1 VEALTLDRAGAR
13 SRSARHYGTLG
24 LPGWLLV
31 LLVAICGIAAFTNGG
46 VGIPEESRLQVVIA
60 GTLLLMGLG
69 LSTGV
74 MRLPQAPMAWAAIV
88 LLLAFAL
95 WSALSVEWSSAPD
108 QSWLAAN
115 RGAAYVTAIGVALVA
130 AASFRSAPALTAIGF
145 TAAITI
151 VALYALG
158 GKLAPGVDLPGLNLN
173 HTSEYTRLRE
183 PIGYWNGLGLLCVMG
198 MPACIWLA
206 ADREYQRRARIAAA
220 LIFTVLIVTATLT
233 YSRGA
238 LVAAMVV
245 VAVLVAAGPDRLRRL
260 GVAILGTIAATPAL
274 TLAFSRPDLT
284 GDRVPLDQR
293 TDDGALLAVVLV
305 LSLLALAA
313 FAWLVIRAEGRVR
326 WRRRHSRRIVRIL
339 VGLVVIWLGLGFA
352 ASTSERGLTETLSD
366 EWREFKSVKQ
376 AQDTSPGRLFSS
388 NGSNRW
394 PWWSEAVGSFWD
406 RPLQGWGAGSF
417 PTVHYLYR
425 ENTPPVQSAHS
436 VPLQTL
442 SETGLVGGALA
453 ISGMALL
460 LGAAVAGVRRSSGPD
475 RSARIALTAMAIA
488 WTVHSLY
495 DWDWEIPAVT
505 LPALIAAAVAAAPLT
520 RPKPASFIRVGQVP
534 SARPLRVAIATAV
547 GVAFAA
553 SAAMPAVAEN
563 RRLASLLVA
572 GGDAG
577 SLNRA
582 ALEASTAHRLNPLSI
597 EPILAAASIA
607 INRGQTE
614 KATELLLEA
623 ARIEPDNFRAWE
635 RLAELALGLGDDA
648 LVGAASVEWRRTDP
662 LVFREEPPVEAS
674 GFFLVEV
681 PPSTSPTAYGT
692 PVLARRRSPPAAPPQ
707 TGE

>member
-1 VEALTLDRAGAR
+1 
-13 SRSARHYGTLG
+13 
-24 LPGWLLV
+24 
-31 LLVAICGIAAFTNGG
+31 
-46 VGIPEESRLQVVIA
+46 
-60 GTLLLMGLG
+60 
-69 LSTGV
+69 
-74 MRLPQAPMAWAAIV
+74 
-88 LLLAFAL
+88 
-95 WSALSVEWSSAPD
+95 VEWSSAPD

-130 AASFRSAPALTAIGF
+130 AASFRSAPALTAIAF
-145 TAAITI
+145 TVAITI

-206 ADREYQRRARIAAA
+206 ADRGYQRRARIVAA
-220 LIFTVLIVTATLT
+220 LTFTVLVVTATLT

-260 GVAILGTIAATPAL
+260 GVAIVGTIAAFPAL

-284 GDRVPLDQR
+284 GNRVPLDQR
-293 TDDGALLAVVLV
+293 TDDGALLGVVLV

-326 WRRRHSRRIVRIL
+326 WRHRHSRRIARIL
-339 VGLVVIWLGLGFA
+339 VGLVVIWLGAGIATA
-352 ASTSERGLTETLSD
+352 ATSERGLTGTLSD

-417 PTVHYLYR
+417 ATVHYLYR

-453 ISGMALL
+453 IGGMALL
-460 LGAAVAGVRRSSGPD
+460 LGAAVAGVRRSTGAD
-475 RSARIALTAMAIA
+475 RSARLALTAIAIA
-488 WTVHSLY
+488 WTVHSVY
-495 DWDWEIPAVT
+495 DWDWEVPAVT
-505 LPALIAAAVAAAPLT
+505 LPAMIAAAVAAAPLT
-520 RPKPASFIRVGQVP
+520 PLRPASFIRVGQVP
-534 SARPLRVAIATAV
+534 SARPLRVAVATAV
-547 GVAFAA
+547 AVAIAA

-572 GGDAG
+572 GDAG

-607 INRGQTE
+607 TNRGQTE

-623 ARIEPDNFRAWE
+623 ARVQPDNFRVWE

-648 LVGAASVEWRRTDP
+648 LVGEASVEWRRTDP

-692 PVLARRRSPPAAPPQ
+692 PALAAPRRPPPGSPE